1 MSAAHAAHPVAPFAV
16 VSGIDQVSRGRIETE
31 VSTD

>member
-1 MSAAHAAHPVAPFAV
+1 MSAAHAAHPAAAFGV
-16 VSGIDQVSRGRIETE
+16 VSAIDQVSRGRIDTE